1 MLPFYW
7 LLNLVASPLV
17 TKTPLCFGKGV
28 ISSQLVE
35 IQWFHNESDNA
46 VSIVTDYLFIL
57 IIILNVKGLGIYH
70 KFLWLIFIPIV
81 YTVILIYI
89 NHEL

>member
-7 LLNLVASPLV
+7 LLNFVSSPLV

-28 ISSQLVE
+28 VSSQLVE

-46 VSIVTDYLFIL
+46 VSSVTDYLFIL
-57 IIILNVKGLGIYH
+57 IIILNVKGLGISTINFCDS
-70 KFLWLIFIPIV
+70 FLFLLFTLL
-81 YTVILIYI
+81 Y
-89 NHEL
+89 